1 MSDRAD
7 PFRAPRGLGGRSTR
21 QRRAVHVV
29 GAMGNMRQR
38 NIGWRSTTCSRASP
52 SPPARPR
59 ARSAQSER
67 ATTRRWWQ
75 RSRRKPP
82 KSGTGRRGKRQHG
95 NQQTADREW
104 PRTRELPGKLALL
117 IESVANVLDSH
128 REALNPRDANARRE
142 DEAYRELAQLNRK
155 VGEDLRAIATRMA
168 GYRNL
173 AMAKH
178 DEKAMA
184 SPKAVQAFERFV
196 TLEGQVGALFQ
207 RRLIG
212 DRAMLDQMRGAR

>member
-1 MSDRAD
+1 MSNEQTCGQ
-7 PFRAPRGLGGRSTR
+7 GL
-21 QRRAVHVV
+21 AEI
-29 GAMGNMRQR
+29 A
-38 NIGWRSTTCSRASP
+38 
-52 SPPARPR
+52 
-59 ARSAQSER
+59 
-67 ATTRRWWQ
+67 
-75 RSRRKPP
+75 
-82 KSGTGRRGKRQHG
+82 
-95 NQQTADREW
+95 
-104 PRTRELPGKLALL
+104 ELPGKLALL

-173 AMAKH
+173 AMSKH

-184 SPKAVQAFERFV
+184 SPKAVAAFEKFV
-196 TLEGQVGALFQ
+196 TLEGQVGALVQ